1 MTAPVNE
8 SAPGRCITTGQG
20 AQDPTA
26 SKAGP
31 MKIFAHLPARF
42 RYWHFSHSLRPC
54 RCDAVQEIQAI
65 WAKLDEHDSGLD
77 ALDCG
82 VIENGLTAS
91 RADARADAVFG
102 EMRALTDEMRADR
115 FAADPLPSYEI
126 SRDELEAA
134 TPIPPGSNESLSR
147 ELDIT
152 DEEMLAGLATELWED
167 DEYLA
172 IIAEYE
178 SQRGG
183 AS

>member
-1 MTAPVNE
+1 MTLAHE
-8 SAPGRCITTGQG
+8 SAPGRYVTTGLG
-20 AQDPTA
+20 AQDPTP

-91 RADARADAVFG
+91 RADARADAVFDKMRELTE
-102 EMRALTDEMRADR
+102 EMRAERS
-115 FAADPLPSYEI
+115 AAEH
-126 SRDELEAA
+126 
-134 TPIPPGSNESLSR
+134 
-147 ELDIT
+147 
-152 DEEMLAGLATELWED
+152 
-167 DEYLA
+167 
-172 IIAEYE
+172 E